1 MSIHTRLD
9 IHFDEHPSHADMELE
24 HLGLQVCAVSYCN
37 RNLTD
42 GFVSDRAVRG
52 FGKSGKAPKIAVQ
65 MVKLGKWE
73 RIDGGYQIV
82 GFLDW
87 NPSKTEVLARRAAK
101 AAAGQLG
108 GQRSGESRSKQQ
120 APAEAPASTSL
131 RPLPNPSPSPSP
143 TPTPEKK
150 KKPSVSQKKTAGTT
164 WPDDFDPVESCAE
177 WLKTKGVSRRDAEV
191 QAEKFANDSAAKG
204 LVYVDW
210 PAAFRTRICNA
221 IDWGNIEVLPQT
233 KVVSLPKRTE
243 ESGPEV
249 AISDAEY
256 NQLFDGIVRTGHAS

>member
-108 GQRSGESRSKQQ
+108 GQRSGESRSKHQ
-120 APAEAPASTSL
+120 APAEASASTLL

-150 KKPSVSQKKTAGTT
+150 KKPSVSKKTATASP
-164 WPDDFDPVESCAE
+164 PDGFDPVESCAE
-177 WLKTKGVSRRDAEV
+177 WLKNKGVSRRDAESE
-191 QAEKFANDSAAKG
+191 AERFVDDSTAKG
-204 LVYVDW
+204 REYADW
-210 PAAFRTRICNA
+210 NAGFRTWIGREIK
-221 IDWGNIEVLPQT
+221 WGNIEVSPQT